1 MDTLKINAN
10 RYAPLQEL
18 TVDDSIDMETHWK
31 HSKELWIGT
40 CEEVLG
46 KKRVNHK
53 EWISEDTIQ
62 KIEAR
67 KEKKNIL
74 NLSRTRNAKAQK
86 EYAAA
91 DKEVKASVKKDKNNF
106 VEELAS
112 QAEEAAGQ
120 GNLKDLYML
129 TRKLS
134 GKFQQSKHADKE

>member
-1 MDTLKINAN
+1 MSLAN

-18 TVDDSIDMETHWK
+18 TEDDSIDIKTHWK

-67 KEKKNIL
+67 KEKKKIL
-74 NLSRTRNAKAQK
+74 NLSRTRNAKAKAQK

-91 DKEVKASVKKDKNNF
+91 DKKVKASVKKDRNNF

-120 GNLKDLYML
+120 GNL
-129 TRKLS
+129 
-134 GKFQQSKHADKE
+134 